1 MVKDVLDLGMQ
12 PIANAFIDRND
23 IEKESFYHLVA
34 TYDTDTYHFS
44 QKNIVNPS
52 DMFNSNYA
60 YFSSNSKPMVE
71 HFRKTAELLQ
81 KRNPKSV
88 LEIGSN
94 DGCFIKNFNIDTSV
108 CVEPSSNLANLTG
121 ILGYQTYNEFFAL
134 HLVDTLLENH
144 GKFDLIYS
152 ANCICHIPDIDGVFG
167 SVSQLLS
174 EDGLFVFEDPS
185 LLSMIQNNSYDQIYD
200 EHPHIFSILFI
211 NEITSKYNLEIKKV
225 DTLSVHGGSNRIYV
239 GLKNGKNIDKSVQY
253 NIDLEKENGLD
264 KLESILSFA
273 NKVSQSKKDL
283 IDLLNRIKEKNQKVL
298 SYGATSKSTTVFN
311 YCGITSDLI
320 ECVSDTSDTK
330 IGKLTPGSHIPIK
343 SRNDVNLDDYD
354 YIFLG
359 AWNFKDYIINNERN
373 WIEKGGKLITHVP
386 MVKILGDI

>member
-1 MVKDVLDLGMQ
+1 MIVDILDLGMQ
-12 PIANAFIDRND
+12 PIANAFIDSKD
-23 IEKESFYHLVA
+23 VDKESFYRLIA
-34 TYDTDTYHFS
+34 TYDTDMYSFS
-44 QKNIVNPS
+44 QKNILNPD

-81 KRNPKSV
+81 KQNPKSV

-94 DGCFIKNFNIDTSV
+94 DGCFIKNFPIDTSV
-108 CVEPSSNLANLTG
+108 CIEPSSNLANLTD
-121 ILGYQTYNEFFAL
+121 ILGYKTYDEFFAL
-134 HLVDTLLENH
+134 HIVDKLLKTH

-152 ANCICHIPDIDGVFG
+152 ANCICHIPSIDGVLE

-174 EDGLFVFEDPS
+174 DDGIFVFEDPS
-185 LLSMIQNNSYDQIYD
+185 LLSMIQKNSYDQIYD
-200 EHPHIFSILFI
+200 EHPYIFSILFI
-211 NEITSKYNLEIKKV
+211 NKITSKYNLEIKKI

-264 KLESILSFA
+264 KLETFVNFS
-273 NKVSQSKKDL
+273 NNVYQSKL
-283 IDLLNRIKEKNQKVL
+283 DLLLLLESIFEEGKKVL
-298 SYGATSKSTTVFN
+298 SYGATSKSTTIFN
-311 YCGITSDLI
+311 YCGIDSDLI

-330 IGKLTPGSHIPIK
+330 IGKLTPGSHIPIYNR
-343 SRNDVNLDDYD
+343 SDINLNEYD

-359 AWNFKDYIINNERN
+359 AWNFKDYIINNEKE
-373 WIEKGGKLITHVP
+373 WIENGGKLITHVP
-386 MVKILGDI
+386 TVHII

>member
-1 MVKDVLDLGMQ
+1 MIVDILDLGMQ
-12 PIANAFIDRND
+12 PIANAFIDSKD
-23 IEKESFYHLVA
+23 VDKESFYRLIA
-34 TYDTDTYHFS
+34 TYDTDMYSFS
-44 QKNIVNPS
+44 QKNILNPD

-81 KRNPKSV
+81 KQNPKSV

-94 DGCFIKNFNIDTSV
+94 DGCFIKNFPIDTSV
-108 CVEPSSNLANLTG
+108 CIEPSSNLANLTD
-121 ILGYQTYNEFFAL
+121 ILGYKTYDEFFAL
-134 HLVDTLLENH
+134 HIVDKLLKTH

-152 ANCICHIPDIDGVFG
+152 ANCICHIPSIDGVLE

-174 EDGLFVFEDPS
+174 DDGMFVFEDPS
-185 LLSMIQNNSYDQIYD
+185 LLSMIQKNSYDQIYD
-200 EHPHIFSILFI
+200 EHPYIFSILFI
-211 NEITSKYNLEIKKV
+211 NKITSKYNLEIKKI

-264 KLESILSFA
+264 KLETFVNFS
-273 NKVSQSKKDL
+273 NNVYQSKL
-283 IDLLNRIKEKNQKVL
+283 DLLLLLESIFEEGKKVL
-298 SYGATSKSTTVFN
+298 SYGATSKSTTIFN
-311 YCGITSDLI
+311 YCGIDSDLI

-330 IGKLTPGSHIPIK
+330 IGKLTPGSHIPIYNR
-343 SRNDVNLDDYD
+343 SDINLNEYD

-359 AWNFKDYIINNERN
+359 AWNFKDYIINNEKE
-373 WIEKGGKLITHVP
+373 WIENGGKLITHVP
-386 MVKILGDI
+386 NVHII

>member
-34 TYDTDTYHFS
+34 TYNTDTYHFS

-152 ANCICHIPDIDGVFG
+152 ANCICNIPGIDGVFQ

-174 EDGLFVFEDPS
+174 DDGLFVFEDPS

-225 DTLSVHGGSNRIYV
+225 DSLSIHGGSNRIYV
-239 GLKNGKNIDKSVQY
+239 GLKNGKNIDASVQH
-253 NIDLEKENGLD
+253 NIFLEKKSGLD
-264 KLESILSFA
+264 KLQTFIDFGNRVNHSRLELVSILH
-273 NKVSQSKKDL
+273 N
-283 IDLLNRIKEKNQKVL
+283 IKEKGKKVL

-311 YCGITSDLI
+311 YCGIDSTLI

-343 SRNDVNLDDYD
+343 NIKDVNLYDYD

-373 WIEKGGKLITHVP
+373 WIENGGKLITHVP
-386 MVKILGDI
+386 AVKILGDI

>member
-44 QKNIVNPS
+44 QKNKVNPP

-134 HLVDTLLENH
+134 HLVETLLENH

-152 ANCICHIPDIDGVFG
+152 ANCICHIPGIDGVFE

-174 EDGLFVFEDPS
+174 DDGLFVFEDPS
-185 LLSMIQNNSYDQIYD
+185 LL
-200 EHPHIFSILFI
+200 
-211 NEITSKYNLEIKKV
+211 
-225 DTLSVHGGSNRIYV
+225 
-239 GLKNGKNIDKSVQY
+239 
-253 NIDLEKENGLD
+253 
-264 KLESILSFA
+264 
-273 NKVSQSKKDL
+273 
-283 IDLLNRIKEKNQKVL
+283 
-298 SYGATSKSTTVFN
+298 
-311 YCGITSDLI
+311 
-320 ECVSDTSDTK
+320 
-330 IGKLTPGSHIPIK
+330 
-343 SRNDVNLDDYD
+343 
-354 YIFLG
+354 
-359 AWNFKDYIINNERN
+359 
-373 WIEKGGKLITHVP
+373 
-386 MVKILGDI
+386 

>member
-1 MVKDVLDLGMQ
+1 MIVDILDLGMQ
-12 PIANAFIDRND
+12 PIANAFIDSKD
-23 IEKESFYHLVA
+23 VDKESFYRLIA
-34 TYDTDTYHFS
+34 TYDTDMYSFS
-44 QKNIVNPS
+44 QKNILNPD

-81 KRNPKSV
+81 KQNPKSV

-94 DGCFIKNFNIDTSV
+94 DGCFIKNFPIDTSV
-108 CVEPSSNLANLTG
+108 CIEPSSNLANLTD
-121 ILGYQTYNEFFAL
+121 ILGYKTYDEFFAL
-134 HLVDTLLENH
+134 HIVDKLLKTH

-152 ANCICHIPDIDGVFG
+152 ANCICHIPSIDGVLE

-174 EDGLFVFEDPS
+174 DDGMFVFEDPS
-185 LLSMIQNNSYDQIYD
+185 LLSMIQKNSYDQIYD
-200 EHPHIFSILFI
+200 EHPYIFSILFI
-211 NEITSKYNLEIKKV
+211 NKITSKYNLEIKKI

-264 KLESILSFA
+264 KLETFVNFS
-273 NKVSQSKKDL
+273 NNVYQSKL
-283 IDLLNRIKEKNQKVL
+283 DLLLLLESIFEEGKKVL
-298 SYGATSKSTTVFN
+298 SYGATSKSTTIFN
-311 YCGITSDLI
+311 YCGIDSDLI

-330 IGKLTPGSHIPIK
+330 IGKLTPGSHIPIYNR
-343 SRNDVNLDDYD
+343 SDINLNEYD

-359 AWNFKDYIINNERN
+359 AWNFKDYIINNEKE
-373 WIEKGGKLITHVP
+373 WIENGGKLITHVP
-386 MVKILGDI
+386 TVHII

>member
-1 MVKDVLDLGMQ
+1 MIVDILDLGMQ
-12 PIANAFIDRND
+12 PIANAFIDSKD
-23 IEKESFYHLVA
+23 VDKESFYRLIA
-34 TYDTDTYHFS
+34 TYDTDMYSFS
-44 QKNIVNPS
+44 QKNILNPD

-81 KRNPKSV
+81 KQNPKSV

-94 DGCFIKNFNIDTSV
+94 DGCFIKNFPIDTSV
-108 CVEPSSNLANLTG
+108 CIEPSSNLANLTD
-121 ILGYQTYNEFFAL
+121 ILGYKTYDEFFAL
-134 HLVDTLLENH
+134 HIVDKLLKTH

-152 ANCICHIPDIDGVFG
+152 ANCICHIPSIDGVLE

-174 EDGLFVFEDPS
+174 DDGMFVFEDPS
-185 LLSMIQNNSYDQIYD
+185 LLSMIQKNSYDQIYD
-200 EHPHIFSILFI
+200 EHPYIFSILFI
-211 NEITSKYNLEIKKV
+211 NKITSKYNLEIKKI

-264 KLESILSFA
+264 KLETFVNFS
-273 NKVSQSKKDL
+273 NNVYQSKL
-283 IDLLNRIKEKNQKVL
+283 DLLLLLESIFEEGKKVL
-298 SYGATSKSTTVFN
+298 SYGATSKSTTIFN
-311 YCGITSDLI
+311 YCGIDSDLI

-330 IGKLTPGSHIPIK
+330 IGKLTPGSHIPIYNR
-343 SRNDVNLDDYD
+343 SDINLNEYD

-359 AWNFKDYIINNERN
+359 AWNFKDYITNNEKE
-373 WIEKGGKLITHVP
+373 WIENGGKLITHVP
-386 MVKILGDI
+386 TVHII

>member
-1 MVKDVLDLGMQ
+1 MIVDILDLGMQ
-12 PIANAFIDRND
+12 PIANAFIDSKD
-23 IEKESFYHLVA
+23 VDKESFYRLIA
-34 TYDTDTYHFS
+34 TYDTDMYSFS
-44 QKNIVNPS
+44 QKNILNPD

-81 KRNPKSV
+81 KQNPKSV

-94 DGCFIKNFNIDTSV
+94 DGCFIKNFPIDTSV
-108 CVEPSSNLANLTG
+108 CIEPSSNLANLTD
-121 ILGYQTYNEFFAL
+121 ILGYKTYDEFFAL
-134 HLVDTLLENH
+134 HIVDKLLKTH

-152 ANCICHIPDIDGVFG
+152 ANCICHIPSIDGVLE

-174 EDGLFVFEDPS
+174 DDGMFVFEDPS
-185 LLSMIQNNSYDQIYD
+185 LLSMIQKNSYDQIYD
-200 EHPHIFSILFI
+200 EHPYIFSILFI
-211 NEITSKYNLEIKKV
+211 NKITSKYNLEIKKI

-264 KLESILSFA
+264 KLETFVNFS
-273 NKVSQSKKDL
+273 NNVYQSKL
-283 IDLLNRIKEKNQKVL
+283 DLLLLLESIFEEGKKVL
-298 SYGATSKSTTVFN
+298 SYGATSKSTTIFN
-311 YCGITSDLI
+311 YCGIDSDLI

-330 IGKLTPGSHIPIK
+330 IGKLAPGSHIPIYNR
-343 SRNDVNLDDYD
+343 SDINLNEYD

-359 AWNFKDYIINNERN
+359 AWNFKDYIINNEKE
-373 WIEKGGKLITHVP
+373 WIENGGKLITHVP
-386 MVKILGDI
+386 NVHII